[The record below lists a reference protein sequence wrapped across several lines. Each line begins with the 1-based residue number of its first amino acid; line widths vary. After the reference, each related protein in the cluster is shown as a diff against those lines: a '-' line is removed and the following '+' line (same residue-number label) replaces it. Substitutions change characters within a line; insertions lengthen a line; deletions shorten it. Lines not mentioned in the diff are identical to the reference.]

1 LTAIASTT
9 TALSGGPG
17 VPADD
22 GRPPRRW
29 PHVVGV
35 GFIASVYATLYSL
48 YLLTLH
54 STLKDGLADVG
65 EYDQAVSG
73 YAHFMGPHS
82 PFVGL
87 TNTASAGA
95 LQLSDHFTP
104 LLAVMAPGYWIHD
117 GPQTLLIETGILAA
131 LPIIPLW
138 LFTRRAIGGR
148 VRWPATL
155 GAYLVVIGYGVT
167 WPIQMALWFE
177 FHEVFLAL
185 PIMAWMLER
194 AQAGRLRQA
203 ALVSLLLL
211 GVKDDMGFVVAA
223 FGVYLAAKDVTVRRW
238 AGLAGRTVRD
248 WKAPLRAVRRADRPL
263 FLAMVPVGLG
273 MVLLVNR
280 VLLPAF
286 GGSPNR
292 NFTYT
297 EFGANTGQ
305 ALSAMA
311 GDPWRV
317 WTTLFDSPLKQ
328 QTLSMLLWPTLFL
341 CLLSP
346 ISLLGVPLLVER
358 FLSVNS
364 LYWVMPYH
372 YNAFLVPIVF
382 CAGVDGAVRLSG
394 WTTDGSVRLY
404 GWLAR
409 RKGLKLREQVRT
421 FTLSTLLA
429 AFGLYVAIY
438 GWTTAF
444 RYPMHHMTES
454 AFWDRN
460 TPDILAAKRAAA
472 HVPSGVLVASAT
484 QVGPQLLGRD
494 RVIMWSFPGDRD
506 YPQTPWVLADTKR
519 PSYPFASIDAQQAD
533 VQARVKAGYKVV
545 YEDDGWVV
553 LHKG

>member
-1 LTAIASTT
+1 MTATASTT

-17 VPADD
+17 VPADAV
-22 GRPPRRW
+22 RPPRRW

-35 GFIASVYATLYSL
+35 GFIASAYAALYSL

-87 TNTASAGA
+87 SNTASAGA

-104 LLAVMAPGYWIHD
+104 LLALMAPGYWIHD

-177 FHEVFLAL
+177 FHEVFLAI

-211 GVKDDMGFVVAA
+211 GIKDDMGFVVAA
-223 FGVYLAAKDVTVRRW
+223 FGVYLATKDMTVRRW
-238 AGLAGRTVRD
+238 AGLARRTVHD
-248 WKAPLRAVRRADRPL
+248 WKAPLRAVRRSDRPL

-286 GGSPNR
+286 GGSANR
-292 NFTYT
+292 NFTYN

-394 WTTDGSVRLY
+394 WTTDGAVHLY
-404 GWLAR
+404 GWLSGR
-409 RKGLKLREQVRT
+409 RGLKLREQVRN
-421 FTLSTLLA
+421 FTLSALVA

-454 AFWDRN
+454 AFWDKN
-460 TPDILAAKRAAA
+460 TPDILSAKRAAA

-519 PSYPFASIDAQQAD
+519 PSYPFASIEAQQAD
-533 VQARVKAGYKVV
+533 VQARVEAGYKIVF
-545 YEDDGWVV
+545 EDDGWVV

>member
-1 LTAIASTT
+1 MTAIASTP
-9 TALSGGPG
+9 TAVSGGTG
-17 VPADD
+17 VPADAV
-22 GRPPRRW
+22 RPARRW
-29 PHVVGV
+29 PHVLGV
-35 GFIASVYATLYSL
+35 GFIASAYAALYSL

-87 TNTASAGA
+87 SDTGSAGA

-104 LLAVMAPGYWIHD
+104 LLAVLAPGYWIHD

-138 LFTRRAIGGR
+138 IFTRRAVAAR
-148 VRWPATL
+148 RPHWLATL
-155 GAYLVVIGYGVT
+155 AAYLVIIGYGVT

-177 FHEVFLAL
+177 FHEVFLAM

-223 FGVYLAAKDVTVRRW
+223 FGVYLATKDMNAPRW
-238 AGLAGRTVRD
+238 AGLAHRTVHD
-248 WKAPLRAVRRADRPL
+248 WKAPLRGLRRADRPL
-263 FLAMVPVGLG
+263 FLAMVPIGLG

-280 VLLPAF
+280 VLLPEF
-286 GGSPNR
+286 GGSSTR
-292 NFTYT
+292 NFTYN

-305 ALSAMA
+305 ALRAMA

-317 WTTLFDSPLKQ
+317 ATTLFDSPDKQ
-328 QTLSMLLWPTLFL
+328 QTLTMLLWPTLFL

-346 ISLLGVPLLVER
+346 ISLLAVPLLLER
-358 FLSVNS
+358 FLSVNH

-372 YNAFLVPIVF
+372 YNAFLVPILF

-394 WTTDGSVRLY
+394 WLTAHKGLGLDEHWRQVTRSGLLVAFGVYVALY
-404 GWLAR
+404 GWL
-409 RKGLKLREQVRT
+409 
-421 FTLSTLLA
+421 
-429 AFGLYVAIY
+429 
-438 GWTTAF
+438 TAF

-454 AFWDRN
+454 AFWD
-460 TPDILAAKRAAA
+460 TSSSDIVSAKRAAA

-506 YPQTPWVLADTKR
+506 YPQTPWVLADIQR
-519 PSYPFASIDAQQAD
+519 PSYPFANIAAQQAD
-533 VQARVKAGYKVV
+533 VQARLKAGYKIV

>member
-9 TALSGGPG
+9 TALSGGTGTPED
-17 VPADD
+17 PA
-22 GRPPRRW
+22 RSPRRW
-29 PHVVGV
+29 PHVLGV
-35 GFIASVYATLYSL
+35 GFITSVYAALYSA

-65 EYDQAVSG
+65 EYDQAISG

-87 TNTASAGA
+87 SATSSAGA

-104 LLAVMAPGYWIHD
+104 LLALMAPGYWIYD
-117 GPQTLLIETGILAA
+117 GPQTLLVETAILGA

-138 LFTRRAIGGR
+138 LFTRRAVGANRPG
-148 VRWPATL
+148 WPATL
-155 GAYLVVIGYGVT
+155 TAYLVVIGYGVT

-185 PIMAWMLER
+185 PIMMWMLER
-194 AQAGRLRQA
+194 AQAGKLRQA

-223 FGVYLAAKDVTVRRW
+223 FGVYLATKDVTLRRW
-238 AGLAGRTVRD
+238 AGLARRTARD
-248 WKAPLRAVRRADRPL
+248 WKAPLRAARSGHRPL
-263 FLAMVPVGLG
+263 FLAMVPVGFA
-273 MVLLVNR
+273 MVALVNR

-286 GGSPNR
+286 GGSSDR
-292 NFTYT
+292 NFTYN

-317 WTTLFDSPLKQ
+317 WTTMFDSPLKE
-328 QTLSMLLWPTLFL
+328 QTLSMLMWPVLFL

-346 ISLLGVPLLVER
+346 ISLLGIPLLMER
-358 FLSVNS
+358 FLSVNL

-382 CAGVDGAVRLSG
+382 CAGVDGATRLAGWLTGVPRLSLSDRAKH
-394 WTTDGSVRLY
+394 WTR
-404 GWLAR
+404 A
-409 RKGLKLREQVRT
+409 GLLT
-421 FTLSTLLA
+421 
-429 AFGLYVAIY
+429 AFGAYIAIY
-438 GWTTAF
+438 AWSTAF
-444 RYPMHHMTES
+444 RYPMHHMTDS
-454 AFWDRN
+454 AFWD
-460 TPDILAAKRAAA
+460 TGTSDIVSAKVAAA
-472 HVPSGVLVASAT
+472 HVPSGVLVAAAT
-484 QVGPQLLGRD
+484 QVGPQLLHRD
-494 RVIMWSFPGDRD
+494 KVIMWSFPGDRD
-506 YPQTPWVLADTKR
+506 YPQTPWVLADVQR
-519 PSYPFASIDAQQAD
+519 ASYPFASVAAQQAD
-533 VQARVKAGYKVV
+533 VQARIAKGYKVV
-545 YEDDGWVV
+545 FEDDGWVV